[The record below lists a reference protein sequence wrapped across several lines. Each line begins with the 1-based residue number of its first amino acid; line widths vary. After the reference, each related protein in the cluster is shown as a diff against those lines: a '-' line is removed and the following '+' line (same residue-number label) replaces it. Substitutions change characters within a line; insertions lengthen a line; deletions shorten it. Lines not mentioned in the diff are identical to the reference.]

1 MARAPARILIV
12 DDDRLILDSLSEML
26 AQDGYA
32 VERASSMKDALA
44 LLEQMPFELVLS
56 DINMPGGDG
65 FELLTAIRRRW
76 PATVAVMMTAY
87 GTIDSAVEAIRMG
100 AYDYLT
106 KPIMDDELRLVIERA
121 LAQQHILH
129 ENRQLKQELAQR
141 FGLEALIG
149 HDYRMLKVFEL
160 IETVAASNVT
170 VLIQGPSGTGK
181 SLTARVIH
189 RLSERAAGPFIEVAV
204 GAIPETLIES
214 ELFGHVRG
222 AFTGAVANK
231 TGKFKAAHGGT
242 IFLDEIGTASPALQ
256 VKLLRVLQER
266 QFEPVGSNR
275 TESVDVRVVCA
286 TNVNLESEVRAG
298 RFREDLFYRI
308 NVITLDLPPLCERI
322 SDIPILAE
330 CFLRRSRG
338 DHGRQ
343 VKGFTIEALTALQAY
358 AWPGNVREL
367 SNVVER
373 CAILCRGE
381 HVGLCDLPPKIAE
394 AAVEPAASARPGHV
408 RPLRE
413 ALEEPERRLIEAA
426 LRANGWSRNR
436 TAAAL
441 DIDRTTLYKKMK
453 RYDLLRPTVEL
464 ATRPVWT

>member
-1 MARAPARILIV
+1 MARSAARILIV
-12 DDDRLILDSLSEML
+12 DDDRLILDSLGEML

-32 VERASSMKDALA
+32 VERAASMKDALA

-65 FELLTAIRRRW
+65 FELLTAIRQRW

-87 GTIDSAVEAIRMG
+87 GTIDSAVEAIRLG

-129 ENRQLKQELAQR
+129 ENRQLKQELQQR

-160 IETVAASNVT
+160 IETVAGSSVT

-231 TGKFKAAHGGT
+231 TGKFKAANGGT

-322 SDIPILAE
+322 SDIPLLAE

-367 SNVVER
+367 ANVVER

-381 HVGLCDLPPKIAE
+381 HVGLSDLPPKIAE
-394 AAVEPAASARPGHV
+394 AAAEPAASAHLGHV

-413 ALEEPERRLIEAA
+413 ALEEPERRIIEAA
-426 LRANGWSRNR
+426 LRAHGWSRNR

-464 ATRPVWT
+464 AARGL